1 MTYSRDLSWPAL
13 LSLHVPGTQ
22 FLGAGIQ
29 EQLSFIYSSKSFHY
43 VMTAITWRLIMLV
56 SLSLI
61 LGARKMVLL
70 YTCLRLLPFRMLLA
84 GKVLFQR
91 LFYQI

>member
-1 MTYSRDLSWPAL
+1 MEA
-13 LSLHVPGTQ
+13 
-22 FLGAGIQ
+22 AIQ
-29 EQLSFIYSSKSFHY
+29 EQLSFIYNSKSFHY
-43 VMTAITWRLIMLV
+43 VMTAITLRLIMPV

-70 YTCLRLLPFRMLLA
+70 YICLRLLSFRILLA
-84 GKVLFQR
+84 GEVLFQR